1 MSKIEEV
8 ITLKETD
15 YLTLY
20 DLKYTNR
27 LGQKKSWSAVSRKK
41 KADYEKR
48 LFNKESKKDAVLIAA
63 YHEKQDKLV
72 LVKQIRVPINDYI
85 YEIPAGLIDMG
96 EDTAVCAKREL
107 KEETGLE
114 IKKIVKIQ
122 KNAFISPGMTDE
134 CADLAIVICD
144 GKICYDYLEPDE
156 DIEIVLCS
164 KEELEKL
171 INSGENL
178 DIKTIMTINMFLY
191 AKQSYWNL

>member
-72 LVKQIRVPINDYI
+72 LVKQFRVPINDYI

-144 GKICYDYLEPDE
+144 GKICYDYLELDE